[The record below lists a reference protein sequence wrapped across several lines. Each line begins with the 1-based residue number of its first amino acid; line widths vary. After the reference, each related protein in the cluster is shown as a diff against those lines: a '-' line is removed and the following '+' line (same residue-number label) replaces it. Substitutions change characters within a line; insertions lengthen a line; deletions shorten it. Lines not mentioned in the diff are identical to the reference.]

1 MRLVS
6 DLFSSVQLTF
16 IRGRLHGCCWYLIV
30 FAIPSRNPLKVYYM
44 RYDLYSIQCSLRL
57 FGAGYMDAVGI
68 WYVFRLLNLKLSRNP
83 LKVYYMRY
91 DRYSIQEP
99 PEGVL
104 HEIRSLFHP
113 VQLTFI
119 RGRLHGCCWYL
130 IAIPCHEICCMHNQ
144 LIWFVWSVFQCSLRL
159 FGAGYMD
166 AVGIWYVFRLLNLK
180 LSRNPLKVYYMRYD
194 LYSIQCSLR
203 LFGAGYMDAVGI
215 WYVFLVMR
223 YDLYS
228 IQEPPEGVL
237 HEIRS
242 LFHPGTPWRCITWDL
257 LYAYRLH
264 GCCWYLICFPGHEIC
279 CMHNQLIWFD
289 LICLIC
295 LPGYEICCML
305 TGYMRYDRYSMS
317 WDLLYA
323 YRLHGCC
330 WYLIA
335 IPCHEI
341 CCMHNQLIWF
351 DLSDLFASAAYVY
364 SGPVTWMLLVS
375 DRYSIQEPP
384 EGVLHEIRSL
394 FHPVQLTFIRGRLHG
409 CCWYLICFP
418 IT

>member
-1 MRLVS
+1 M
-6 DLFSSVQLTF
+6 LT
-16 IRGRLHGCCWYLIV
+16 
-30 FAIPSRNPLKVYYM
+30 
-44 RYDLYSIQCSLRL
+44 
-57 FGAGYMDAVGI
+57 GYMDAVGI

-83 LKVYYMRY
+83 LKVFYMRY

-159 FGAGYMD
+159 FGPVTWM
-166 AVGIWYVFRLLNLK
+166 LLVSDMFSWSWDTISIP
-180 LSRNPLKVYYMRYD
+180 SRNPLKVYYMR
-194 LYSIQCSLR
+194 S
-203 LFGAGYMDAVGI
+203 V
-215 WYVFLVMR
+215 V
-223 YDLYS
+223 
-228 IQEPPEGVL
+228 
-237 HEIRS
+237 
-242 LFHPGTPWRCITWDL
+242 CIT
-257 LYAYRLH
+257 
-264 GCCWYLICFPGHEIC
+264 
-279 CMHNQLIWFD
+279 NWFVWFVWSV
-289 LICLIC
+289 CLV
-295 LPGYEICCML
+295 
-305 TGYMRYDRYSMS
+305 MRYDRYSIQCS
-317 WDLLYA
+317 SFIRG
-323 YRLHGCC
+323 RLHGCC